1 MICDEVRRM
10 LGAYVDKEL
19 ELTRQPDLE
28 KHLTGC
34 PSCQAAAE
42 EINNFSSLIRMNI
55 PVYKTPGE
63 LKAKIQAS
71 LRRESR
77 PKLKWFSRISLP
89 VDLHNFFNDR
99 LYDPALEQGIGA
111 PYRRQ
116 EALLNDRYF
125 GKKTVVK
132 PQDIVSP
139 APQRIIPLRCR
150 AGPPYACRAAPF
162 SITSVAELMA
172 DLFDWNPVRTLEEI
186 NACLELCARKPGYG
200 LASSLRSNPLT
211 RELQP
216 KNSTAP
222 VSRLYIAPVILT
234 VPLAS
239 SSAST
244 GLSFR
249 ISATVISTFLRATA
263 STKA

>member
-1 MICDEVRRM
+1 MECTITFLR
-10 LGAYVDKEL
+10 G
-19 ELTRQPDLE
+19 DL
-28 KHLTGC
+28 
-34 PSCQAAAE
+34 A
-42 EINNFSSLIRMNI
+42 LIAGLLDGILIGPQRDWFTESA
-55 PVYKTPGE
+55 K
-63 LKAKIQAS
+63 KA
-71 LRRESR
+71 LVE
-77 PKLKWFSRISLP
+77 
-89 VDLHNFFNDR
+89 LHNFFNDR
-99 LYDPALEQGIGA
+99 LYDPALEQRIGA

-132 PQDIVSP
+132 PQDIVSR
-139 APQRIIPLRCR
+139 APQRVILFGVVLALLMPTERQ
-150 AGPPYACRAAPF
+150 PF

>member
-1 MICDEVRRM
+1 M
-10 LGAYVDKEL
+10 
-19 ELTRQPDLE
+19 
-28 KHLTGC
+28 
-34 PSCQAAAE
+34 
-42 EINNFSSLIRMNI
+42 
-55 PVYKTPGE
+55 
-63 LKAKIQAS
+63 
-71 LRRESR
+71 
-77 PKLKWFSRISLP
+77 KWFSRVSLP
-89 VDLHNFFNDR
+89 VELHNFFNDR

-139 APQRIIPLRCR
+139 APQWIILFGVVLALLMP
-150 AGPPYACRAAPF
+150 
-162 SITSVAELMA
+162 AE
-172 DLFDWNPVRTLEEI
+172 WQP
-186 NACLELCARKPGYG
+186 CLELCARKPGYG

-211 RELQP
+211 RELQL